1 MLTALYDA
9 FETIRDFLEHGGQVI
24 VWIAVVIF
32 VMWTLIIERTL
43 YLRTEHHRRVKATFD
58 RLYARPDEGSWH
70 FEAIR
75 DGEISRL
82 DQRLQSGIPMIRTLA
97 AVCPLMGLLGTV
109 TGMIVIFDVM
119 AIVGSSSPRAVAAG
133 VAQATMTTMAGMVG
147 ALSGLFPAVLLARLA
162 NQHTA
167 SLRND
172 HQFLLESRV
181 SRLPAL
187 PSPLRVGISVCLAMS
202 ITAVLVYGMQ
212 RLIETGERALTE
224 EARIY
229 MPDFVRIRRE
239 EKVETKQVKPEKLPP
254 PEATPD
260 ITITPQLADTDAATI
275 SIDFSSNPINANV
288 GVRVSGVS
296 GFEIQDAD
304 YMPLVKVAPIYPRR
318 AANQGLSGWVL
329 LRFTVTTTGA
339 VRDVA
344 VVESTHSV
352 FERAAV
358 NAALKFKYKPRV
370 VDGIPVETT
379 GVLHYLRFEF
389 DESAG

>member
-1 MLTALYDA
+1 MTALYDA
-9 FETIRDFLEHGGQVI
+9 AETIRDFLEHGGQVI
-24 VWIAVVIF
+24 VWIAAVIF

-58 RLYARPDEGSWH
+58 KLYARPDEGSWH

-75 DGEISRL
+75 EGEISRL
-82 DQRLQSGIPMIRTLA
+82 DQRLQTGIPMIKTLA

-147 ALSGLFPAVLLARLA
+147 ALSGLFPAVLLSRLA
-162 NQHTA
+162 SQHTE

-172 HQFLLESRV
+172 HQFVHESRI

-187 PSPLRVGISVCLAMS
+187 PPPARVGVSICLALS

-224 EARIY
+224 EVRVY
-229 MPDFVRIRRE
+229 MPDFVRIRS
-239 EKVETKQVKPEKLPP
+239 EKEVEIKKPKPEKLPP
-254 PEATPD
+254 PETAPD
-260 ITITPQLADTDAATI
+260 ISVTPQLADTDMAI
-275 SIDFSSNPINANV
+275 NVDFRGSPVNANV
-288 GVRVSGVS
+288 GMRISGAT
-296 GFEIQDAD
+296 GFQVQDAD
-304 YMPLVKVAPIYPRR
+304 YMPLVKVAPMYPRR
-318 AANQGLSGWVL
+318 AANQGITGWVL

-339 VRDVA
+339 VKDVE
-344 VVESTHSV
+344 VVESTNSV
-352 FERAAV
+352 FERAAI

-389 DESAG
+389 DESAE